1 MIKIVLLVLMA
12 EIFGA
17 VGQTLFKKSTNT
29 IEVHSLKNVGTIV
42 RFLLEIL
49 AKPYIWVGFLCISGG
64 LVMWLIALAQGD
76 LSLVYPISSMQY
88 ILILISAHVFLQER
102 VDVMKL
108 IGTFLVVVGI
118 ILYHMVLYG

>member
-29 IEVHSLKNVGTIV
+29 IKVHSLKDVGTIV
-42 RFLLEIL
+42 RFLLDIL
-49 AKPYIWVGFLCISGG
+49 AKPYIWVGFLCITGG

-88 ILILISAHVFLQER
+88 ILILISAHVFLKER

-118 ILYHMVLYG
+118 ILVALS

>member
-29 IEVHSLKNVGTIV
+29 IKVHSLKDVGTIV
-42 RFLLEIL
+42 RFLADIL
-49 AKPYIWVGFLCISGG
+49 AKPYIWVGFLCITGG
-64 LVMWLIALAQGD
+64 LIMWLIALAQGD

-108 IGTFLVVVGI
+108 IGTFLVVCGI
-118 ILYHMVLYG
+118 ILVAIS

>member
-1 MIKIVLLVLMA
+1 MA

-29 IEVHSLKNVGTIV
+29 IEVHSLKNVSTIV

-49 AKPYIWVGFLCISGG
+49 AKPYIWVGFLCITGG

-88 ILILISAHVFLQER
+88 ILILISSHVFLQER

-118 ILYHMVLYG
+118 ILVAIS

>member
-29 IEVHSLKNVGTIV
+29 IDVHSLKDVGTIV

-49 AKPYIWVGFLCISGG
+49 TKPYIWVGFLCISGG

-118 ILYHMVLYG
+118 ILVAIS

>member
-29 IEVHSLKNVGTIV
+29 IKVHSLKDVGTIV
-42 RFLLEIL
+42 RFLVEIL
-49 AKPYIWVGFLCISGG
+49 VKPYIWVGFLCISGG

-118 ILYHMVLYG
+118 ILVALS

>member
-29 IEVHSLKNVGTIV
+29 IEVHSLKDVGTIV

-49 AKPYIWVGFLCISGG
+49 VKPYIWVGFLCISGG

-118 ILYHMVLYG
+118 ILVALS

>member
-29 IEVHSLKNVGTIV
+29 IKAHSLKDVGTIV
-42 RFLLEIL
+42 RFLMDIL
-49 AKPYIWVGFLCISGG
+49 VKPYIWVGFLCISGG

-118 ILYHMVLYG
+118 ILVALS

>member
-29 IEVHSLKNVGTIV
+29 IKVHSLKDAGAIV
-42 RFLLEIL
+42 RFLVEIL
-49 AKPYIWVGFLCISGG
+49 AKPYIWVGFLCITGG
-64 LVMWLIALAQGD
+64 LIMWLIALAQGD

-118 ILYHMVLYG
+118 ILVAIS

>member
-29 IEVHSLKNVGTIV
+29 IEVHNLKDVGTIV
-42 RFLLEIL
+42 RFLVDIL
-49 AKPYIWVGFLCISGG
+49 VKPYIWVGFLCISGG

-108 IGTFLVVVGI
+108 IGTLLVVVGI
-118 ILYHMVLYG
+118 ILVALS

>member
-29 IEVHSLKNVGTIV
+29 IKVRSLKDVGTIV
-42 RFLLEIL
+42 RFLVDIL
-49 AKPYIWVGFLCISGG
+49 VKPYIWVGFLCISGG

-88 ILILISAHVFLQER
+88 ILILISAHLFLQER
-102 VDVMKL
+102 VDAMKL
-108 IGTFLVVVGI
+108 IGTFLVVFGI
-118 ILYHMVLYG
+118 ILAAIS

>member
-29 IEVHSLKNVGTIV
+29 IEVHSLKDVGTIV
-42 RFLLEIL
+42 RFLLDIL

-102 VDVMKL
+102 VDAMKL
-108 IGTFLVVVGI
+108 IGTFLVVCGI
-118 ILYHMVLYG
+118 ILVAIS

>member
-29 IEVHSLKNVGTIV
+29 IEVHSLKNVSTIV

-49 AKPYIWVGFLCISGG
+49 AKPYIWVGFLCITGG
-64 LVMWLIALAQGD
+64 LIMWLIALAQGD

-118 ILYHMVLYG
+118 ILVALS

>member
-88 ILILISAHVFLQER
+88 ILILISPRVFLQER

-118 ILYHMVLYG
+118 ILVALS

>member
-29 IEVHSLKNVGTIV
+29 IEVHSLKDVGTIV
-42 RFLLEIL
+42 RFLADIL
-49 AKPYIWVGFLCISGG
+49 AKPYIWVGFLCITGG
-64 LVMWLIALAQGD
+64 LIMWLIALAQGD

-88 ILILISAHVFLQER
+88 ILILISSHVFLQER

-108 IGTFLVVVGI
+108 IGTFLVVCGI
-118 ILYHMVLYG
+118 ILVAIS